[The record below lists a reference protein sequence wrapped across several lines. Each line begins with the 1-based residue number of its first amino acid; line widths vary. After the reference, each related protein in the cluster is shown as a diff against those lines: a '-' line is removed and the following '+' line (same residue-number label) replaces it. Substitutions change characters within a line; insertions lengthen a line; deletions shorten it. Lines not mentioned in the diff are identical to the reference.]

1 MTGTLKKIFHNFFEK
16 NSNKINFYSIKYREQ
31 FFVSAVTM
39 ARVGEIKE
47 WTTDSQV
54 ANHCCHI

>member
-1 MTGTLKKIFHNFFEK
+1 MNGDVG
-16 NSNKINFYSIKYREQ
+16 S
-31 FFVSAVTM
+31 V

-54 ANHCCHI
+54 ANHCAISREIIRVPWFQNLKINQFRSR